1 MRHAMFVR
9 TGLLFAV
16 CIVLGAWQAHAQGSV
31 AGDREALIAF
41 YDSTGGD
48 NWQINDNWKSDKPL
62 GEWYGVGTDEEGRVR
77 ELDLRKN
84 NLAGSIPSKIGDLE
98 KLTKIILLVN
108 EITGSIPLE
117 IEHLHQL
124 ETLNIRWNNLT
135 GVIPPGIGN
144 LVNLRVIDMDANNI
158 AGEIPLEIGNLVN
171 LDTLSFHSNDLIGPI
186 PSEIGNLVN
195 LKSIT
200 LHGELTGTIPS
211 TIGNLVNLKKIA
223 MNGNLLEGSIPS
235 EIGNLVHLTHLY
247 FYENQLTG
255 PIPPEIGN
263 LVNIQVLN
271 MRSNK
276 LSGSLPAEMGNLV
289 ELEGLNLRSNQLT
302 GEIPLEVCNILLLP
316 KIYVRIGDNQGLIN
330 NCAYIPEQFVNNRRK
345 TFTIDQDV
353 DSYVT
358 RPVEFTLI
366 QENKYA
372 RLWISDEAFQTINIT
387 DESMDKFIKYLFYSI
402 PADSTRGV
410 FEYVSDLL
418 GVVRKNYFYENEG
431 ERTIDILGHIY
442 PWSYLG
448 LASTYRSQVNL
459 YEYNT
464 YHLGDSEAY
473 RPGHEAYARVIA
485 HEYIHNVHLA
495 YGIHSNGL
503 DFFIEALAEWI
514 SEVIIFDQGNILRT
528 GTSIDAVYPSPGAP
542 LFPAHPFNYDEA
554 IMFGI
559 YFGERVGLEN
569 IKNVIHVC
577 KPEGICDSD
586 NPDDGHWHQGIDG
599 LEYALSLLDSPI
611 PLSGLVED
619 YHTTS
624 FVNGYSIFLDGV
636 KYGYETP
643 RYAEWRISIFDSDMI
658 NIEEINFSEEKLK
671 IQPGGY
677 NYLAYKN
684 PVDLHLSIQKS
695 HDEVTAIRLFKE
707 KGGMKELV
715 DLESDVN
722 EYTISGAYDRV
733 TLIAVHNNPRPD
745 QPEITLNISATQKYE
760 IIAIEGEEI
769 PMTLALEQNYPNP
782 FNPSTFIRW
791 AQPQAGQVRLAVY
804 NMLGQKVATLIDE
817 IRSAGRHEI
826 RLEASDWTSGV
837 YVYALE
843 ANGRTLTDTMVL
855 LK

>member
-1 MRHAMFVR
+1 MRHAIFVR

-48 NWQINDNWKSDKPL
+48 NWQINDNWKSDTPL
-62 GEWYGVGTDEEGRVR
+62 GEWYGVNTDEEGRVR
-77 ELDLRKN
+77 ELDLTGN
-84 NLAGSIPSKIGDLE
+84 NLVGSIPSKIGDLE
-98 KLTKIILLVN
+98 KLINISLENN

-124 ETLNIRWNNLT
+124 EILNISWNKLT
-135 GVIPPGIGN
+135 GVIPLGIFN
-144 LVNLRVIDMDANNI
+144 LVNLKKIDLGVNNI
-158 AGEIPLEIGNLVN
+158 SDEIPLEIGNLVN
-171 LDTLSFHSNDLIGPI
+171 LETLDLFGNKLTGSI
-186 PSEIGNLVN
+186 PLEIGNLVN
-195 LKSIT
+195 LKQIT
-200 LHGELTGTIPS
+200 LHGELKGTIPS
-211 TIGNLVNLKKIA
+211 TIGNLVNLKQISISGHA
-223 MNGNLLEGSIPS
+223 FEGSIPS

-247 FYENQLTG
+247 LNENQLTG

-263 LVNIQVLN
+263 LVNLQVLN
-271 MRSNK
+271 MHSNK
-276 LSGSLPAEMGNLV
+276 LSGSLPVEMGNLV
-289 ELEGLNLRSNQLT
+289 KLEIISLKSNQFT
-302 GEIPLEVCNILLLP
+302 GEIPPEVCNILLLP
-316 KIYVRIGDNQGLIN
+316 KIYVRIGNNPDLIN
-330 NCAYIPEQFVNNRRK
+330 NCAYIPEQFVDNRRK
-345 TFTIDQDV
+345 TFIIDQDV

-372 RLWISDEAFQTINIT
+372 RLWISDETFQTINIT
-387 DESMDKFIKYLFYSI
+387 DESMDKFMEYLFYSI

-442 PWSYLG
+442 PWRYLG

-459 YEYNT
+459 YQYNT
-464 YHLGDSEAY
+464 YNLGNEDY
-473 RPGHEAYARVIA
+473 RLGHEAYARVIA

-495 YGIHSNGL
+495 YGIHSHGL

-514 SEVIIFDQGNILRT
+514 SKVIMFDQGNILRT
-528 GTSIDAVYPSPGAP
+528 GFSLDANYPDPGAP
-542 LFPAHPFNYDEA
+542 LFPAHPFSYYEA
-554 IMFGI
+554 KMFGI

-577 KPEGICDSD
+577 KPERICDSD
-586 NPDDGHWHQGIDG
+586 NPDDGHWYQGIDG
-599 LEYALSLLDSPI
+599 LKYALSLLDPPI
-611 PLSGLVED
+611 SLSSLVED

-624 FVNGYSIFLDGV
+624 FVNGDSIFIDGI

-643 RYAEWRISIFDSDMI
+643 RYADYKILIFDSDMI
-658 NIEEINFSEEKLK
+658 NIEEINFSEKKLK

>member
-1 MRHAMFVR
+1 MRHAIFVR

-16 CIVLGAWQAHAQGSV
+16 CVVLGAWQAHAQGSV

-77 ELDLRKN
+77 KLDLTNN

-98 KLTKIILLVN
+98 KLTNIILESN
-108 EITGSIPLE
+108 DITGSIPLE

-124 ETLNIRWNNLT
+124 EILNIRWNNLT

-144 LVNLRVIDMDANNI
+144 LVNLRVINLDVNDI
-158 AGEIPLEIGNLVN
+158 TGEIPLGIGNLVN
-171 LDTLSFHSNDLIGPI
+171 LDTLSFFANDLTGPI

-195 LKSIT
+195 LKVIT
-200 LHGELTGTIPS
+200 LHGELKGTIPS
-211 TIGNLVNLKKIA
+211 TIGNLVNLKVIGLS
-223 MNGNLLEGSIPS
+223 GNNISGEIPS
-235 EIGNLVHLTHLY
+235 EIGNLVHLTNLY
-247 FYENQLTG
+247 LYENQLTG

-263 LVNIQVLN
+263 LVNLKVLN

-289 ELEGLNLRSNQLT
+289 ELEFLNLRSNQLT
-302 GEIPLEVCNILLLP
+302 GEIPSEICKILLLP
-316 KIYVRIGDNQGLIN
+316 KIYVRIVDNSGLIN
-330 NCAYIPEQFVNNRRK
+330 NCAYIPEQFVDNRRK

-353 DSYVT
+353 DSDVT
-358 RPVEFTLI
+358 RPVEFILI

-387 DESMDKFIKYLFYSI
+387 DESMGKFLEYFFYSI

-459 YEYNT
+459 YKY
-464 YHLGDSEAY
+464 DSEGNQAY

-495 YGIHSNGL
+495 YGVHSYGL

-514 SEVIIFDQGNILRT
+514 SKVIMFDQGNILRT
-528 GTSIDAVYPSPGAP
+528 GSGLDATYPRPGAP
-542 LFPAHPFNYDEA
+542 LFPAHPFRYDKA
-554 IMFGI
+554 KMFGI

-586 NPDDGHWHQGIDG
+586 NPDDGDWHQGIDG
-599 LEYALSLLDSPI
+599 LEYALSLLDPPI

-658 NIEEINFSEEKLK
+658 NIEEINFSEEKLE

-677 NYLAYKN
+677 NYLAYNN

-707 KGGMKELV
+707 KGGTKELV